1 MGHCCNALQELATL
15 ASQSDEDQ
23 AAAEQQ
29 PLAPSA
35 GSAFTTV
42 PAAVKGES
50 PLSLPF
56 PPYASGPDGAFPVLW
71 GMPGA
76 PLLPFFPMVPHKPR
90 ASNSDSSDADEAA
103 LDGAP
108 VADMLAMPFMAPA
121 GTPARLDA
129 LKKAAARQAALV
141 RYLEK
146 KRNRSSKNFTKK
158 VLYESRKRL
167 ADARPRVRGQFV
179 KAVDKVVAAE

>member
-1 MGHCCNALQELATL
+1 MRMTVQELATL
-15 ASQSDEDQ
+15 ASQSDEDLT
-23 AAAEQQ
+23 ASEQQ

-42 PAAVKGES
+42 PVAMKGET
-50 PLSLPF
+50 PVSLPPF
-56 PPYASGPDGAFPVLW
+56 PAFAPGPDGTFPILW

-76 PLLPFFPMVPHKPR
+76 PLLPFFPMVPHKAR
-90 ASNSDSSDADEAA
+90 TGNSDGSDADEAPA
-103 LDGAP
+103 LDGSSAAGILP
-108 VADMLAMPFMAPA
+108 VPFLAAAGAPA
-121 GTPARLDA
+121 RFDA

-146 KRNRSSKNFTKK
+146 KKNRSSKNFTKK

-179 KAVDKVVAAE
+179 KAVEKSAAAE